1 MSEAEHDT
9 TTAKKAGRPRKGD
22 THVPYDEIDS
32 LLVYGEMV
40 EQADGKKA
48 LSFPTYR
55 EIAKRYGV
63 ANSLISRYAKQH
75 DCMRRRTTERMR
87 LTIKTDHKLQ
97 ELRAKTMAYSAD
109 DALHLLDAY
118 LGGFEKAVA
127 EGRVRFDNPSDLNT
141 ILRLKAFLEGGA
153 DSRQEIHVG
162 LSLEDLQQHHRR
174 ALIMQRETTAAERG
188 EVVQDAPRALPTP
201 EPPAT
206 DAHPEIEQRS
216 ISPGHLA
223 QFPGAAHGPVSAPP
237 EGEWDEDA
245 DDGDDAPHGAN
256 VAPTARP
263 DGEPAEVSDPI
274 TRVGDDRPADG

>member
-1 MSEAEHDT
+1 MGEADQDT

-40 EQADGKKA
+40 EQADGKKT

-174 ALIMQRETTAAERG
+174 TLIMQRETTAAERG
-188 EVVQDAPRALPTP
+188 EVFRDAPRALPTP
-201 EPPAT
+201 DAPAT
-206 DAHPEIEQRS
+206 DDLPEIEQRS
-216 ISPGHLA
+216 ISPGRLA
-223 QFPGAAHGPVSAPP
+223 QFPGAAHGPVSAPLKD
-237 EGEWDEDA
+237 EWDQDA
-245 DDGDDAPHGAN
+245 DDGDNAPHGAN
-256 VAPTARP
+256 VVPTARP
-263 DGEPAEVSDPI
+263 DGEPAEVSDADGHD
-274 TRVGDDRPADG
+274 GDDNGAEG

>member
-1 MSEAEHDT
+1 MSDGDQNT
-9 TTAKKAGRPRKGD
+9 STPKKAGRPRKGEA
-22 THVPYDEIDS
+22 HVPYDEIDS

-55 EIAKRYGV
+55 EIAKRYSV
-63 ANSLISRYAKQH
+63 ANSLIARYAKQH

-87 LTIKTDHKLQ
+87 LTIKTDHKLL
-97 ELRAKTMAYSAD
+97 ELRAKTMADSAD

-162 LSLEDLQQHHRR
+162 LSLEDLQQHHHRT
-174 ALIMQRETTAAERG
+174 LIMQREATAAERG
-188 EVVQDAPRALPTP
+188 EVYRDVPKALPTP
-201 EPPAT
+201 DEPAA
-206 DAHPEIEQRS
+206 DALPEIEQRS

-223 QFPGAAHGPVSAPP
+223 QFPGAAHGPVSAHP
-237 EGEWDEDA
+237 EEEWDEDP
-245 DDGDDAPHGAN
+245 DDGDSAPHGAN

-263 DGEPAEVSDPI
+263 DREPGEVSAPSGQD
-274 TRVGDDRPADG
+274 GDDSEADG

>member
-1 MSEAEHDT
+1 MSDGDQDT
-9 TTAKKAGRPRKGD
+9 STPKKAGRPRKGD
-22 THVPYDEIDS
+22 AYVPYDEIDS

-55 EIAKRYGV
+55 EIAKRFGV
-63 ANSLISRYAKQH
+63 ANSLIARYAKQH

-118 LGGFEKAVA
+118 LAGFEKAVA

-174 ALIMQRETTAAERG
+174 TLIMQREATAAERG
-188 EVVQDAPRALPTP
+188 EVVRDAPRALPTP
-201 EPPAT
+201 EPPSA
-206 DAHPEIEQRS
+206 DGLPEIDQRS
-216 ISPGHLA
+216 ISPGDLA
-223 QFPGAAHGPVSAPP
+223 QFPGAAHVPVSAHA
-237 EGEWDEDA
+237 EDEWDQDA
-245 DDGDDAPHGAN
+245 DDGDNAPHGAN

-263 DGEPAEVSDPI
+263 NGEPGEVSSSVGHD
-274 TRVGDDRPADG
+274 GDDGGAEG